1 MSSLLR
7 KMSCLLSIFYFNN
20 MSKIISRDEAITN
33 IIKKKLKKSYKKN
46 LKKTHVEFNKQ
57 LYSLLSKKKLYNF
70 LRKSFIQKMFFVH
83 NRFFIFKELI
93 KLKKD
98 PNWKFYEK
106 LLVEDNVGNPIR
118 YFLYPKSSGN
128 KINHIYH
135 LSILNDYFKLNFKK
149 ISYVFE
155 FGGGYGCMARIFSK
169 INSKIK
175 YCIYDTELVNILQF
189 YYLRHNNL
197 NVGFRNKDQIIL
209 KNKFLKYNSNYKK
222 KTLFIA
228 NWSLSETPLNFR
240 NKIINIINN
249 YEYIMICYQETFED
263 INNKNYFNNIKH
275 KIKKKYNVKIIL
287 NSFYKGNVFKTQRH
301 YFFLAKR
308 L

>member
-1 MSSLLR
+1 
-7 KMSCLLSIFYFNN
+7 
-20 MSKIISRDEAITN
+20 
-33 IIKKKLKKSYKKN
+33 
-46 LKKTHVEFNKQ
+46 
-57 LYSLLSKKKLYNF
+57 
-70 LRKSFIQKMFFVH
+70 
-83 NRFFIFKELI
+83 
-93 KLKKD
+93 
-98 PNWKFYEK
+98 
-106 LLVEDNVGNPIR
+106 
-118 YFLYPKSSGN
+118 
-128 KINHIYH
+128 
-135 LSILNDYFKLNFKK
+135 
-149 ISYVFE
+149 VFE

-175 YCIYDTELVNILQF
+175 YCIYDTELVNLLQF